1 MAKQIAVILCSINLD
16 NQKKILKGLMA
27 AAQETGANLY
37 IFTNY
42 VGIRE
47 SEESVLSSYRIME
60 LPDFH
65 KFDGLIMAIN
75 TIHLP
80 STADYLMEQIK
91 KTNIPVVSID
101 RQFEGMGC
109 VKISS
114 YDAEFEMVE
123 HMITEHGCRDIHY
136 VTGPLMNREAALRY
150 QAYQDALEK
159 YGIPFREE
167 YVYEGMFTMQSG
179 IDAANYLIKDG
190 SCPNCIICANDAMA
204 LGVMEVLQ
212 TKGYSVPGD
221 VRITGFDNGELSELS
236 FPPLT
241 TVDKNQYEIG
251 RKAVYDILALA
262 GGKAPQTH
270 VIPCKLE
277 NRGSCGCNRKKRIDA
292 RLLKKKYTDQQLI
305 TERMSDVTRNM
316 MADLSGQN
324 SVDAILRIV
333 RKYILQAELGDFYLC
348 LCEKEKVFQMPEKNI
363 GRNIDIMQ
371 VNDTFTDKI
380 YIPLAYENGDFH
392 SYPYFDKGMVLPEE
406 CRSRS
411 DGNVYIVTPCFFQ
424 KCCYGYSV
432 CANAGTVV
440 ENSLYYSWM
449 MNIGVALENARSR
462 MLLEDAVVK
471 LNSMWSYDMLTK
483 LYNRAGFYY
492 EAKSLLDGMK
502 QRDENAFIAF
512 FDLDGLKVINDT
524 NGHEAGDLLIQAM
537 ADCIRYNLKDN
548 MIAMRYG
555 GDEFV
560 LFGSFTDRKEV
571 EEVLAGIQES
581 ITRLNRSGRYD
592 FKLSTSIGD
601 SRYKAAEIEDLSVL
615 IDLADQNMYLEKRR
629 KKALK
634 GKEN

>member
-27 AAQETGANLY
+27 AAKETDSNLY
-37 IFTNY
+37 VFTNY
-42 VGIRE
+42 VGMRE

-60 LPDFH
+60 LPDFR

-75 TIHLP
+75 TVHLP
-80 STADYLMEQIK
+80 PTVDYIMEQIK
-91 KTNIPVVSID
+91 ETNVPVVSID
-101 RQFEGMGC
+101 REFDGMSC

-123 HMITEHGCRDIHY
+123 HMIVEHGYRDIYY
-136 VTGPLMNREAALRY
+136 VSGPSQNREAELRY
-150 QAYQDALEK
+150 QAYRDALRK
-159 YGIPFREE
+159 HDIPFREE
-167 YVYEGMFTMQSG
+167 YVYQGMFTMQSG
-179 IDAANYLIKDG
+179 IDAANHFIKDG
-190 SCPNCIICANDAMA
+190 KCPSCIICGNDAMA

-212 TKGYSVPGD
+212 TRGYSVPED
-221 VRITGFDNGELSELS
+221 VAITGFDNGELSELS

-241 TVDKNQYEIG
+241 TIDKNQYEIG
-251 RKAVYDILALA
+251 RKAVYEVLALVH
-262 GGKAPQTH
+262 GKTPQTH

-277 NRGSCGCNRKKRIDA
+277 NRGSCGCSRKKRIDA
-292 RLLKKKYTDQQLI
+292 KLLKKKYIGQQLI

-316 MADLSGQN
+316 MADLSGKS
-324 SVDAILRIV
+324 SVDAILEVIK
-333 RKYILQAELGDFYLC
+333 KYILQAELGDFYLC
-348 LCEKEKVFQMPEKNI
+348 LCEKEKVFHMPEKNI
-363 GRNIDIMQ
+363 GRNIDILQ
-371 VNDTFTDKI
+371 VNSSFTDKI
-380 YIPLAYENGDFH
+380 HVPLAYEGGEFY
-392 SYPYFDKGMVLPEE
+392 SYPNFEKGMVLPEK
-406 CRSRS
+406 CRNKSS
-411 DGNVYIVTPCFFQ
+411 GNVYVVTPCFFQ

-492 EAKSLLDGMK
+492 EAKPLLDSLK
-502 QRDENAFIAF
+502 QHDESAFIAF
-512 FDLDGLKVINDT
+512 FDLDGLKIINDT

-548 MIAMRYG
+548 MLAMRYG

-560 LFGSFTDRKEV
+560 VFGGFTDRKDV
-571 EEVLAGIQES
+571 EDVMDGIQES
-581 ITRLNRSGRYD
+581 IKALNDSGRYD
-592 FKLSTSIGD
+592 FKLSTSIGG
-601 SRYKAAEIEDLSVL
+601 SGYKATEIEDLSIL

-629 KKALK
+629 KKAQ
-634 GKEN
+634 KEKES